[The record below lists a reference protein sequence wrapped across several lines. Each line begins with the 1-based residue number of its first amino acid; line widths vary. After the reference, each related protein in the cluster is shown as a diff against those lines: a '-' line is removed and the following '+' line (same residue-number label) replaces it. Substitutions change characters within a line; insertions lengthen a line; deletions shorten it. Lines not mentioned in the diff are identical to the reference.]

1 MEINMGTDIHDFSTH
16 IRGKGPATIFG
27 EPSLHY
33 GDSLPFLM
41 LIKTSSGLL
50 TQYQI
55 MYFSM
60 EVTISSVL
68 TLSELHTSALAAILN
83 TFQLKAHLIINKLA
97 IVTAHSLRKKCS
109 CWKWGLTR

>member
-1 MEINMGTDIHDFSTH
+1 MEINMGTDIHNLSTH
-16 IRGKGPATIFG
+16 IRGKGLATIFG

-41 LIKTSSGLL
+41 LIKTSSGVL

-68 TLSELHTSALAAILN
+68 SGLRSPNFTQEPLHPPST
-83 TFQLKAHLIINKLA
+83 HL
-97 IVTAHSLRKKCS
+97 
-109 CWKWGLTR
+109 